1 MKLETLEN
9 LLYSA
14 KFVCIIIFKTKTFP
28 QKGVHMKKRELAI
41 VSALLTAV
49 SAACIKGMKAVG
61 KKLEKKDTTFEELK
75 TAEDGTLR

>member
-1 MKLETLEN
+1 
-9 LLYSA
+9 
-14 KFVCIIIFKTKTFP
+14 
-28 QKGVHMKKRELAI
+28 MKKRELAI

-61 KKLEKKDTTFEELK
+61 KKLEKKDTTFEELR